1 MSTVLQIFFVFF
13 LENNLH
19 TTKFNCTIYNCK
31 IHQRFIKMHILR
43 QLRKDAKRT
52 QQQMADVLGITQ
64 QAYAAYENDK
74 SSPPKDVLEKI
85 ADYFHVSTDYLLG
98 REEKSSPAGQ
108 ESGGIVIPEKYKDIA
123 VAFHGGADNL
133 TQADIDD
140 IVRFIEFTKSKK
152 KQ

>member
-1 MSTVLQIFFVFF
+1 MQV
-13 LENNLH
+13 
-19 TTKFNCTIYNCK
+19 
-31 IHQRFIKMHILR
+31 LR

-85 ADYFHVSTDYLLG
+85 ADYFHVTTDYLLG
-98 REEKSSPAGQ
+98 KEEKGPPARQ
-108 ESGGIVIPEKYKDIA
+108 EGGAFFTPKKYKDVA
-123 VAFHGGADNL
+123 VASHAGADNL

-152 KQ
+152 NQ